1 MSASASEVARGD
13 FCEATVGATDSTRG
27 ELFRRLF
34 NTKTFSV
41 NVVPEVPSVELCGA
55 LKNVVALSA
64 GFTDGLGMGSPF
76 SFLFLSLRSSKK
88 ILLDRV
94 AQEQIRR
101 KQKNMRQFEED
112 ALPLFCFQVG
122 AGEETERGM

>member
-13 FCEATVGATDSTRG
+13 FCEATVGATDATRG
-27 ELFRRLF
+27 ELFRQLF

-76 SFLFLSLRSSKK
+76 SFLFLSLCSSIKTFFF
-88 ILLDRV
+88 LTV
-94 AQEQIRR
+94 
-101 KQKNMRQFEED
+101 
-112 ALPLFCFQVG
+112 
-122 AGEETERGM
+122 